1 MIRKRTPS
9 EVRAALLARGI
20 AVGASTEIVLE
31 QPRKETNTMIRKHG
45 LTGLDPKQAQKALD
59 GIDKILAQLFTG
71 YDPEKD
77 RTDAIHACEGAVGG
91 GDAAGDEPPEKKPPM
106 AEPTPMA
113 RPIDGS
119 HMRTSAALPALSQ
132 RELAVCEKYGVAPA
146 AYARTRDAIRAKSG
160 RRA

>member
-77 RTDAIHACEGAVGG
+77 RSDAIHACEGAVGG
-91 GDAAGDEPPEKKPPM
+91 GDGAEAEEPPT
-106 AEPTPMA
+106 APTAIA
-113 RPIDGS
+113 R
-119 HMRTSAALPALSQ
+119 LSQ
-132 RELAVCEKYGVAPA
+132 RELDMCRKYGVKPA
-146 AYARTRDAIRAKSG
+146 DYARNRDAIRAKSPSG